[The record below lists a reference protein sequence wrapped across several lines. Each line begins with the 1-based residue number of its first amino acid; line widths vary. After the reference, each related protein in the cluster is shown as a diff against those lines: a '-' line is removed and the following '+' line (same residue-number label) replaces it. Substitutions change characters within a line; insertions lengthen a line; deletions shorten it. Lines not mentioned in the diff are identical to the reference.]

1 MTLDTDTDE
10 ESGKDDYES
19 DRLKKCR
26 KLEIENDSLKK
37 DVKKIKNCCKELAKK
52 LDEAMTKV
60 LNLAACGKQGKTNE
74 EMSNLNVA
82 KKGMWPLDLV
92 KFYHLKGT

>member
-1 MTLDTDTDE
+1 MSLDSDSDN
-10 ESGKDDYES
+10 ESGKDDYEN
-19 DRLKKCR
+19 DWLKKCR
-26 KLEIENDSLKK
+26 KLEIENESLKK

-52 LDEAMTKV
+52 LEEAMTKV
-60 LNLAACGKQGKTNE
+60 LNLVACGKQGKTNE

-82 KKGMWPLDLV
+82 KKGMWPLNLV